1 MVVSVIMLVIVFM
14 LGDGYQLSCLGMI
27 IVIIHRDGYHAG
39 DDFHAQNIQPDNVF
53 LYSTT
58 FGLLRKLTERIIFQF
73 Y

>member
-1 MVVSVIMLVIVFM
+1 MVISYHA
-14 LGDGYQLSCLGMI
+14 GDGYHALEWLSCLGMI

-39 DDFHAQNIQPDNVF
+39 DDFHAPNIQPDNVF

-58 FGLLRKLTERIIFQF
+58 FGLLRKLTERIILQF